1 MVEQALG
8 EVISMTTTPSTS
20 HHGMHWLPQTQ
31 FGRWATTSVAAALGV
46 TIALS
51 VAFAAGMERPDT
63 FADSWLVTVAGAATL
78 IGSAAATA
86 TGVLAMTRRHDCS
99 WLVAGA
105 TGVGLLL
112 SVLMLQQVAEGL
124 GWLSA

>member
-1 MVEQALG
+1 
-8 EVISMTTTPSTS
+8 MTTTPSTS

-31 FGRWATTSVAAALGV
+31 LGRWAASCAATALGLTV
-46 TIALS
+46 AVSI
-51 VAFAAGMERPDT
+51 AFAAGVESGDSFGDNWFLSVVG
-63 FADSWLVTVAGAATL
+63 FAVL
-78 IGSAAATA
+78 IGSVTA
-86 TGVLAMTRRHDCS
+86 TLTGLVAMTRRHDHS

-112 SVLMLQQVAEGL
+112 SALMLQQVAEGL

>member
-1 MVEQALG
+1 
-8 EVISMTTTPSTS
+8 MTTTPPMS
-20 HHGMHWLPQTQ
+20 HHGMHWLPQTSL
-31 FGRWATTSVAAALGV
+31 GRWAA
-46 TIALS
+46 
-51 VAFAAGMERPDT
+51 
-63 FADSWLVTVAGAATL
+63 
-78 IGSAAATA
+78 SAAATA
-86 TGVLAMTRRHDCS
+86 LGLIVAVSIAFAAGVESGESLTDNWFLSVVGVAVLVGSVGATLTGLLAMARRHDHS